1 MTGGRLEGCSLAAG
15 LASSTT
21 GTTGA
26 GASVGDVVVVS
37 SWIVVA
43 DVVVVGDAV
52 VVDGEEGE
60 RVNRDGFGLA
70 GLD

>member
-1 MTGGRLEGCSLAAG
+1 
-15 LASSTT
+15 
-21 GTTGA
+21 
-26 GASVGDVVVVS
+26 VGDVVVVS